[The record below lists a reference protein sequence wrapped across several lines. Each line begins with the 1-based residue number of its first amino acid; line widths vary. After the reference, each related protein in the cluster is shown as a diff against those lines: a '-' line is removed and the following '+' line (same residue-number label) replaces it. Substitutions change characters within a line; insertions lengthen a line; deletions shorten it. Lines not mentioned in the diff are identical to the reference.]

1 MVKCLLTNTRTSVR
15 FPRAHIKKFK
25 TPGMVEF
32 PCSHSAD
39 KVETEE
45 LQISVLTSKKKVLKE
60 QNKNY
65 LKEKIKLI
73 FRAFSRTHQMTK
85 RFK

>member
-1 MVKCLLTNTRTSVR
+1 
-15 FPRAHIKKFK
+15 
-25 TPGMVEF
+25 MVEF

-45 LQISVLTSKKKVLKE
+45 LQISVLTSKKKILKE

-65 LKEKIKLI
+65 LKKNK
-73 FRAFSRTHQMTK
+73 
-85 RFK
+85 